1 MKFVDKGIVVTFEG
15 IDGSG
20 KSTAINLIAKKLD
33 ERGVRYTIIRDEGEL
48 PHLEDARDCLSMDG
62 IDLSNPDVRFLLYI
76 AQTASKETFY
86 RRAIQ
91 EGTVVLVDRGIDT
104 LIAYGSLFTGER
116 NESFYRGINR
126 LVMTYFDKP
135 DLTYLFNC
143 NSSIRRGRLLQRI
156 ESGEKEE
163 TIPED
168 FCSIERK
175 LEAEYRS
182 LVLSNPSR
190 FRTLD
195 TSQLSADEVSEKIW
209 SSLEKELSRR
219 KLCVS
224 Q

>member
-1 MKFVDKGIVVTFEG
+1 MGLIGKGIVVTFEG

-20 KSTAINLIAKKLD
+20 KSTAIDLTVKKL
-33 ERGVRYTIIRDEGEL
+33 EESGVKYMVIRDEGEL
-48 PHLEDARDCLSMDG
+48 PHLEEARDCLSLDG

-76 AQTASKETFY
+76 AQTASKEPLY
-86 RRAIQ
+86 RSGIEQ
-91 EGTVVLVDRGIDT
+91 GMVVLVDRGIDT

-135 DLTYLFNC
+135 DLTFLFNC
-143 NSSIRRGRLLQRI
+143 SSEMRRERLIQRI
-156 ESGEKEE
+156 ERGEKEE

-168 FCSIERK
+168 FDLIERK

-190 FRTLD
+190 FRTLE
-195 TSQLSADEVSEKIW
+195 TTNLSAVEVAEQIW
-209 SSLEKELSRR
+209 SSLVKELSRR
-219 KLCVS
+219 KLLK
-224 Q
+224 